1 MKKYRII
8 IRLFQKGEVF
18 MPGKVRVIPANTNEP
33 MKHVVIYARVSSNT
47 MEQLDS
53 LKAQISGL
61 TKFVSGHNN
70 WKLVDIHIDIASA
83 KKDSSRP
90 AFHKMIEECKAGL
103 TDIVVVKN
111 ISRLGRDTVEVL
123 DAINTLKEADV
134 RIIFRQEELDT
145 LTVGSSLLMS
155 TIEACTQAENE
166 TRSDNIKWGIK
177 QRASNGSLGF
187 YRRKCYGY
195 DKDENSDL
203 VINKEQA
210 EVVKLIFD
218 LYLGGKSILGIVKE
232 LKERGIKSPTGKD
245 NWPKRSIEE
254 MLSNEKYIGIAVVNV
269 DGEEGQV
276 YKLNN
281 SHPAIISKEMFDV
294 VQEEKLKRSNVELT
308 DDGIR
313 RKSRKYSSKR

>member
-1 MKKYRII
+1 
-8 IRLFQKGEVF
+8 

-33 MKHVVIYARVSSNT
+33 IKHVVIYARVSSNT
-47 MEQLDS
+47 MDQLES

-90 AFHKMIEECKAGL
+90 AFHQMIEECKAGL
-103 TDIVVVKN
+103 TDIVVVKS
-111 ISRLGRDTVEVL
+111 ISRLGSDTVEVL
-123 DAINTLKEADV
+123 DAINTLRESQV
-134 RIIFRQEELDT
+134 RIIFKQEELDT
-145 LTVGSSLLMS
+145 LTVGSSLLIS

-195 DKDENSDL
+195 DKDEKGDL

-210 EVVKLIFD
+210 EVVKLAEALQEIKHHNEYM
-218 LYLGGKSILGIVKE
+218 LE
-232 LKERGIKSPTGKD
+232 LKKKQKENVPVMENRLLAVHTSNGYNYKST
-245 NWPKRSIEE
+245 SMI
-254 MLSNEKYIGIAVVNV
+254 MLKGDWLRNCGFEPGSKVNTVCEV
-269 DGEEGQV
+269 DG
-276 YKLNN
+276 KLLVSIN
-281 SHPAIISKEMFDV
+281 K
-294 VQEEKLKRSNVELT
+294 
-308 DDGIR
+308 
-313 RKSRKYSSKR
+313 

>member
-1 MKKYRII
+1 
-8 IRLFQKGEVF
+8 

-47 MEQLDS
+47 MDQLES
-53 LKAQISGL
+53 LRAQVSGL
-61 TKFVSGHNN
+61 TKFISGHNN

-90 AFHKMIEECKAGL
+90 AFHQMIEECKAGL
-103 TDIVVVKN
+103 TDIVVVKS

-123 DAINTLKEADV
+123 DAINTLRESQV
-134 RIIFRQEELDT
+134 RIIFKQEELDT
-145 LTVGSSLLMS
+145 LTVGSSLLIS
-155 TIEACTQAENE
+155 TVEACTQAENE
-166 TRSDNIKWGIK
+166 T
-177 QRASNGSLGF
+177 QRASNSSLGF

-195 DKDENSDL
+195 DKDKNGDL

-218 LYLGGKSILGIVKE
+218 LYLGGKSVLGIVKE
-232 LKERGIKSPTGKD
+232 LKERSIKSPTGKD

-254 MLSNEKYIGIAVVNV
+254 MLSNEKYIGVSVVNV
-269 DGEEGQV
+269 GGKEGQI

-281 SHPAIISKEMFDV
+281 SHPAIISKEMFDA
-294 VQEEKLKRSNVELT
+294 VQEEKLKRSNIVADEN
-308 DDGIR
+308 GIHR
-313 RKSRKYSSKR
+313 NTTKYSSKNKNRILT

>member
-1 MKKYRII
+1 MS
-8 IRLFQKGEVF
+8 
-18 MPGKVRVIPANTNEP
+18 GKVRVIPASTYEP

-47 MEQLDS
+47 MDQLES
-53 LKAQISGL
+53 LKAQVSGL

-83 KKDSSRP
+83 KKDSAHP
-90 AFHKMIEECKAGL
+90 AFHQMIEECKAGL
-103 TDIVVVKN
+103 TDIVVVKS

-123 DAINTLKEADV
+123 DAINTLRESQV
-134 RIIFRQEELDT
+134 RIIFKQEELDT
-145 LTVGSSLLMS
+145 LTVGSSLLIS

-195 DKDENSDL
+195 DKDENGDL

-218 LYLGGKSILGIVKE
+218 LYLDGKSVLGIIKE
-232 LKERGIKSPTGKD
+232 LKDRNIKSPTGKD
-245 NWPKRSIEE
+245 NWPKRSVEE
-254 MLSNEKYIGIAVVNV
+254 MLSNEKYIGISVVNV
-269 DGEEGQV
+269 GGKEGQI
-276 YKLNN
+276 YKLYN
-281 SHPAIISKEMFDV
+281 SHPSIIPKEMFDT
-294 VQEEKLKRSNVELT
+294 VQEEKKHRSNVELT
-308 DDGIR
+308 SDGIK
-313 RKSRKYSSKR
+313 RKSQKYSSKR

>member
-1 MKKYRII
+1 
-8 IRLFQKGEVF
+8 

-47 MEQLDS
+47 MDQLES

-70 WKLVDIHIDIASA
+70 WKLVDIHINIASA
-83 KKDSSRP
+83 KKDSARP
-90 AFHKMIEECKAGL
+90 TFHQMIEECKAGL
-103 TDIVVVKN
+103 TDIVVVKS

-123 DAINTLKEADV
+123 DAINTLRDSQV
-134 RIIFRQEELDT
+134 RIIFKQEELDT
-145 LTVGSSLLMS
+145 LTVGSSLF
-155 TIEACTQAENE
+155 IEACSQAKNE

-177 QRASNGSLGF
+177 QKASNGSLGF

-195 DKDENSDL
+195 DKDENGDL
-203 VINKEQA
+203 VINEEQA
-210 EVVKLIFD
+210 VIVRLIFD

-232 LKERGIKSPTGKD
+232 LKERDIKSPTGKD
-245 NWPKRSIEE
+245 NWPKCSIEE

-269 DGEEGQV
+269 DGEEGQI

-281 SHPAIISKEMFDV
+281 SHPTIISKEMFDE
-294 VQEEKLKRSNVELT
+294 VQEEKAKN
-308 DDGIR
+308 IAQ
-313 RKSRKYSSKR
+313 RKNCKLGVIV

>member
-1 MKKYRII
+1 
-8 IRLFQKGEVF
+8 

-47 MEQLDS
+47 MDQLES

-70 WKLVDIHIDIASA
+70 WKLVVIHIDIASA

-90 AFHKMIEECKAGL
+90 AFHQMIEECKAGL
-103 TDIVVVKN
+103 TDIVVVKS

-123 DAINTLKEADV
+123 DAINILRESQV
-134 RIIFRQEELDT
+134 RIIFKQEELDT
-145 LTVGSSLLMS
+145 LTVGSSLLIS

-177 QRASNGSLGF
+177 QRASNGSLGV

-195 DKDENSDL
+195 DKDENGDL
-203 VINKEQA
+203 LINEEQA
-210 EVVKLIFD
+210 VIVRLIFD

-232 LKERGIKSPTGKD
+232 LKERDIKSPTGKD
-245 NWPKRSIEE
+245 NWP
-254 MLSNEKYIGIAVVNV
+254 NV
-269 DGEEGQV
+269 Q
-276 YKLNN
+276 
-281 SHPAIISKEMFDV
+281 
-294 VQEEKLKRSNVELT
+294 
-308 DDGIR
+308 
-313 RKSRKYSSKR
+313 

>member
-1 MKKYRII
+1 
-8 IRLFQKGEVF
+8 

-47 MEQLDS
+47 MDQLES

-83 KKDSSRP
+83 KKDSARP
-90 AFHKMIEECKAGL
+90 AFHQMIEECKAGL
-103 TDIVVVKN
+103 TDIVVVKS

-123 DAINTLKEADV
+123 DAINTLRDSQV
-134 RIIFRQEELDT
+134 RIIFKQEELDT
-145 LTVGSSLLMS
+145 LTVGSSLLIS

-195 DKDENSDL
+195 DKNENGDL

-232 LKERGIKSPTGKD
+232 LKDRNIKSPTGKD
-245 NWPKRSIEE
+245 NWPKRSVEE

-281 SHPAIISKEMFDV
+281 SHPAIISNEIFDA
-294 VQEEKLKRSNVELT
+294 VQEEKLKRSNLVVDENGT
-308 DDGIR
+308 HRSG
-313 RKSRKYSSKR
+313 KKYSSVKK

>member
-1 MKKYRII
+1 
-8 IRLFQKGEVF
+8 

-47 MEQLDS
+47 MDQLES
-53 LKAQISGL
+53 LKTQVSGL
-61 TKFVSGHNN
+61 TKFISGHNN

-90 AFHKMIEECKAGL
+90 AFHQMIEECKAGL
-103 TDIVVVKN
+103 TDIVVVKS

-123 DAINTLKEADV
+123 DAINTLRESQV
-134 RIIFRQEELDT
+134 RIIFKQEELDT
-145 LTVGSSLLMS
+145 LTVGSSLLIS
-155 TIEACTQAENE
+155 TVEACTQAENE
-166 TRSDNIKWGIK
+166 TRSANIKWGIK

-195 DKDENSDL
+195 DKDENGDL

-218 LYLGGKSILGIVKE
+218 LYLGGKSILGIVEE
-232 LKERGIKSPTGKD
+232 LKDRNIKSPTGKD
-245 NWPKRSIEE
+245 DWPKRSVEKV
-254 MLSNEKYIGIAVVNV
+254 LSNEKYIGISAVNV
-269 DGEEGQV
+269 GGEEGQI

-281 SHPAIISKEMFDV
+281 SHPSIIPKEMFDT
-294 VQEEKLKRSNVELT
+294 VQENHLNRSNVEPT
-308 DDGIR
+308 EDGPK
-313 RKSRKYSSKR
+313 RKKTKYSSKKHN

>member
-1 MKKYRII
+1 
-8 IRLFQKGEVF
+8 
-18 MPGKVRVIPANTNEP
+18 MPGKVRLIPANTNEP

-47 MEQLDS
+47 MDQLES

-90 AFHKMIEECKAGL
+90 AFHQMIEECKAGL
-103 TDIVVVKN
+103 TDIVVVKS

-123 DAINTLKEADV
+123 DAINTLRESQV
-134 RIIFRQEELDT
+134 RIIFKQEELDT
-145 LTVGSSLLMS
+145 LTVGSSLLIS

-177 QRASNGSLGF
+177 QRAKNGSLGF

-195 DKDENSDL
+195 DKDKNGEL
-203 VINKEQA
+203 VINEKQA

-218 LYLGGKSILGIVKE
+218 LYIKGESVGGIINE
-232 LKERGIKSPTGKD
+232 LEDRNIKSPTGKD
-245 NWPKRSIEE
+245 TWPKRSVEK
-254 MLSNEKYIGIAVVNV
+254 MLSNEKYIGIAAVKIG
-269 DGEEGQV
+269 GEEGQV

-281 SHPAIISKEMFDV
+281 SHPAIISKEKFDA
-294 VQEEKLKRSNVELT
+294 VQEEKLKRSNIIVDESGT
-308 DDGIR
+308 HR
-313 RKSRKYSSKR
+313 SSTKYSSVKK

>member
-1 MKKYRII
+1 
-8 IRLFQKGEVF
+8 
-18 MPGKVRVIPANTNEP
+18 MPGKVRVIPPRISEP
-33 MKHVVIYARVSSNT
+33 VKHVVIYARVSSNS
-47 MEQLDS
+47 MEQLES

-61 TKFVSGHNN
+61 VGFVSGYNN
-70 WKLVDIHIDIASA
+70 WKLVDIHIDIASS
-83 KKDSSRP
+83 KKGSARP
-90 AFHKMIEECKAGL
+90 AFHKMIEECRAGL

-145 LTVGSSLLMS
+145 LTVGSSLLIS

-166 TRSDNIKWGIK
+166 TRSDNIKCGIK

-195 DKDENSDL
+195 DKDENGDL
-203 VINKEQA
+203 VINEEQA
-210 EVVKLIFD
+210 VIVRMIFD

-232 LKERGIKSPTGKD
+232 LKERDIKSPTGKD
-245 NWPKRSIEE
+245 NWPKHSIEE
-254 MLSNEKYIGIAVVNV
+254 MLSNEKYIGTAVVNV

-281 SHPAIISKEMFDV
+281 SHPPIISKEMFDA
-294 VQEEKLKRSNVELT
+294 VQEEKIQRSNLDVSEN
-308 DDGIR
+308 GVIQ
-313 RKSRKYSSKR
+313 RKSKKYSSKKKQ

>member
-1 MKKYRII
+1 
-8 IRLFQKGEVF
+8 

-33 MKHVVIYARVSSNT
+33 IKHVVIYARVSSNT
-47 MEQLDS
+47 MDQLES

-90 AFHKMIEECKAGL
+90 AFHQMIEECKAGL
-103 TDIVVVKN
+103 TDIVVVKS

-123 DAINTLKEADV
+123 DAINTLRESQV
-134 RIIFRQEELDT
+134 RIIFKQEELDT
-145 LTVGSSLLMS
+145 LTVGSSLLIS

-177 QRASNGSLGF
+177 QRAKNGSLGF

-195 DKDENSDL
+195 DKDENGDL
-203 VINKEQA
+203 VINETEA
-210 EVVKLIFD
+210 EIVKLIFD
-218 LYLGGKSILGIVKE
+218 LYLSGKSILGIVKE
-232 LKERGIKSPTGKD
+232 LQSRDIKSPTGKD
-245 NWPKRSIEE
+245 HWPKRSVEE
-254 MLSNEKYIGIAVVNV
+254 MLSNEKYIGIAVVNAS
-269 DGEEGQV
+269 GEEGHI

-281 SHPAIISKEMFDV
+281 SHQAIITKDTFDA
-294 VQEEKLKRSNVELT
+294 VQDEKLKRSNVVT
-308 DDGIR
+308 DESGTHR
-313 RKSRKYSSKR
+313 SSTKYSSVKK

>member
-1 MKKYRII
+1 
-8 IRLFQKGEVF
+8 
-18 MPGKVRVIPANTNEP
+18 MPGKVRVIPPRISEP
-33 MKHVVIYARVSSNT
+33 VKHVVIYARVSSNS
-47 MEQLDS
+47 MEQLES

-61 TKFVSGHNN
+61 VGFVSRHNN
-70 WKLVDIHIDIASA
+70 WKLVDIHIDIASS
-83 KKDSSRP
+83 KKGSARP
-90 AFHKMIEECKAGL
+90 AFHKMIEECRAGL

-134 RIIFRQEELDT
+134 CIIFRQEELDT
-145 LTVGSSLLMS
+145 LTVGSSLLIS

-166 TRSDNIKWGIK
+166 TRSANIKWGIK

-195 DKDENSDL
+195 DKGENGDL
-203 VINKEQA
+203 VINEEQA
-210 EVVKLIFD
+210 VIVRLIFD

-254 MLSNEKYIGIAVVNV
+254 MLSNEKYIGISVVNV
-269 DGEEGQV
+269 GGEDFFLDINK
-276 YKLNN
+276 KLCYYQISRIGKIVDN
-281 SHPAIISKEMFDV
+281 S
-294 VQEEKLKRSNVELT
+294 N
-308 DDGIR
+308 GIR
-313 RKSRKYSSKR
+313 

>member
-1 MKKYRII
+1 
-8 IRLFQKGEVF
+8 
-18 MPGKVRVIPANTNEP
+18 MPGKVRVIPSNTIEP
-33 MKHVVIYARVSSNT
+33 IKHVVIYARVSSNS

-61 TKFVSGHNN
+61 TKFVSGQRN
-70 WKLVDIHIDIASA
+70 WKLVDIHIDIASS
-83 KKDSSRP
+83 KKGSARP

-123 DAINTLKEADV
+123 DAINTLRESQV
-134 RIIFRQEELDT
+134 RIIFKQEELDT
-145 LTVGSSLLMS
+145 LTVGSSLLIS

-166 TRSDNIKWGIK
+166 TRSANIKWGIK

-195 DKDENSDL
+195 VKDKNGDL
-203 VINKEQA
+203 VINEEQA
-210 EVVKLIFD
+210 AIVRLIFD

-232 LKERGIKSPTGKD
+232 LKERSIKSPTGKE

-254 MLSNEKYIGIAVVNV
+254 MLSNEKYIGVSVVNV
-269 DGEEGQV
+269 GGKEGQI
-276 YKLNN
+276 YKLND
-281 SHPAIISKEMFDV
+281 SHPGIISKEMFDA
-294 VQEEKLKRSNVELT
+294 VQEEKHKRSNVIVDENGT
-308 DDGIR
+308 HR
-313 RKSRKYSSKR
+313 SSKKYSSKK

>member
-1 MKKYRII
+1 
-8 IRLFQKGEVF
+8 

-47 MEQLDS
+47 MDQLES

-70 WKLVDIHIDIASA
+70 WKLVDIHLDIASA
-83 KKDSSRP
+83 KKDSARP
-90 AFHKMIEECKAGL
+90 AFHQMIEECKAGL
-103 TDIVVVKN
+103 TDIVVVKS

-123 DAINTLKEADV
+123 DAINTLRDSQV
-134 RIIFRQEELDT
+134 RIIFKQEELDT
-145 LTVGSSLLMS
+145 LTVGSSLLIS

-195 DKDENSDL
+195 DKDENGDL

-232 LKERGIKSPTGKD
+232 LKDRNIKSPTGKD
-245 NWPKRSIEE
+245 NWPKRSVEE

-281 SHPAIISKEMFDV
+281 SHPAIISNEIFDA
-294 VQEEKLKRSNVELT
+294 VQEEKLKRSNLVVDENGT
-308 DDGIR
+308 HRSG
-313 RKSRKYSSKR
+313 KKYSSVKK

>member
-1 MKKYRII
+1 
-8 IRLFQKGEVF
+8 
-18 MPGKVRVIPANTNEP
+18 MPGKVRVIPPRISEP
-33 MKHVVIYARVSSNT
+33 VKHVVIYARVSSNS
-47 MEQLDS
+47 MEQLES

-61 TKFVSGHNN
+61 VGFVSRHNN
-70 WKLVDIHIDIASA
+70 WKLVDIHIDIASS
-83 KKDSSRP
+83 KKGSARP
-90 AFHKMIEECKAGL
+90 AFHKMIEECRAGL

-145 LTVGSSLLMS
+145 LTVGSSLLIS

-166 TRSDNIKWGIK
+166 TRSANIKWGIK

-195 DKDENSDL
+195 DKGENGDL
-203 VINKEQA
+203 VINEEQA
-210 EVVKLIFD
+210 VIVRLIFD

-254 MLSNEKYIGIAVVNV
+254 MLSNEKYIGISVVNV
-269 DGEEGQV
+269 GGEEGQV

>member
-1 MKKYRII
+1 
-8 IRLFQKGEVF
+8 
-18 MPGKVRVIPANTNEP
+18 MPGKVRVIPPRVSEP
-33 MKHVVIYARVSSNT
+33 VKHVVIYARVSSNS
-47 MEQLDS
+47 MEQLES

-61 TKFVSGHNN
+61 VGFVSWHNN
-70 WKLVDIHIDIASA
+70 WKLVDIHIDIASS
-83 KKDSSRP
+83 KKGSARP
-90 AFHKMIEECKAGL
+90 AFHKMIEECRAGL

-145 LTVGSSLLMS
+145 LTVGSSLLIS

-166 TRSDNIKWGIK
+166 TRSANIKWGIK

-195 DKDENSDL
+195 DKDENGDL
-203 VINKEQA
+203 VINEEQA
-210 EVVKLIFD
+210 VIVRLIFD

-281 SHPAIISKEMFDV
+281 SHPAIISNEIFDA
-294 VQEEKLKRSNVELT
+294 VQEEKLKRSNVELIN
-308 DDGIR
+308 DEIK
-313 RKSRKYSSKR
+313 RKSSKYSSKQGGNR

>member
-1 MKKYRII
+1 MII
-8 IRLFQKGEVF
+8 SLSREGENV

-47 MEQLDS
+47 MDQLES
-53 LKAQISGL
+53 LKAQVSGL
-61 TKFVSGHNN
+61 TKFISGHNN

-83 KKDSSRP
+83 KKDSFRP
-90 AFHKMIEECKAGL
+90 AFHQMIIEECKAGL
-103 TDIVVVKN
+103 TDIVVVKS

-123 DAINTLKEADV
+123 DAINTLRDSQV
-134 RIIFRQEELDT
+134 RIIFKQEELDT
-145 LTVGSSLLMS
+145 LTVGSSLLIS

-195 DKDENSDL
+195 DKDENGDL

-232 LKERGIKSPTGKD
+232 LKEMSIKSPIGKD
-245 NWPKRSIEE
+245 NWPKRSVEK
-254 MLSNEKYIGIAVVNV
+254 MLSNEKYIGISAVNV
-269 DGEEGQV
+269 GGEEGQI

-281 SHPAIISKEMFDV
+281 SHPAIISKEMFDA
-294 VQEEKLKRSNVELT
+294 VQEEKHKRSNVIVNENGT
-308 DDGIR
+308 HR
-313 RKSRKYSSKR
+313 SNKKYSSKK

>member
-1 MKKYRII
+1 
-8 IRLFQKGEVF
+8 
-18 MPGKVRVIPANTNEP
+18 MPGKVRMIPTNTNEP
-33 MKHVVIYARVSSNT
+33 MKHVVIYARVSSNS

-61 TKFVSGHNN
+61 TKFVSGQRN
-70 WKLVDIHIDIASA
+70 WKLVDIHIDIASS
-83 KKDSSRP
+83 KKGSARP

-123 DAINTLKEADV
+123 DAINTLRESQV
-134 RIIFRQEELDT
+134 RIIFKQEELDT
-145 LTVGSSLLMS
+145 LTVGSSLLIS

-166 TRSDNIKWGIK
+166 TRSANIKWGIK

-195 DKDENSDL
+195 DKGENGDL
-203 VINKEQA
+203 VINEEQA
-210 EVVKLIFD
+210 VIVRLIFD

-245 NWPKRSIEE
+245 NWPKRSVEE

>member
-1 MKKYRII
+1 
-8 IRLFQKGEVF
+8 
-18 MPGKVRVIPANTNEP
+18 MPGKVRVIPPRISEP
-33 MKHVVIYARVSSNT
+33 VKHVVIYARVSSNS
-47 MEQLDS
+47 MEQLES

-61 TKFVSGHNN
+61 VGFVSGYNN
-70 WKLVDIHIDIASA
+70 WKLVDVHIDIASS
-83 KKDSSRP
+83 KKGSARP

-134 RIIFRQEELDT
+134 CIIFRQEELDT
-145 LTVGSSLLMS
+145 LTVGSSLLIS

-166 TRSDNIKWGIK
+166 TRSANIKWGIK

-195 DKDENSDL
+195 VKDENGDL
-203 VINKEQA
+203 TINEEQA
-210 EVVKLIFD
+210 VIVRLIFD
-218 LYLGGKSILGIVKE
+218 LYLCGKSILGIVKE
-232 LKERGIKSPTGKD
+232 LKERGIISPTGKD

-254 MLSNEKYIGIAVVNV
+254 ILSNEKYIGIAVVNV
-269 DGEEGQV
+269 DGEEGQI

-281 SHPAIISKEMFDV
+281 SHPAIIPNEIFDA
-294 VQEEKLKRSNVELT
+294 VQKEKLKRSNVIVDENGT
-308 DDGIR
+308 HR
-313 RKSRKYSSKR
+313 SNKKYSSKRKDI